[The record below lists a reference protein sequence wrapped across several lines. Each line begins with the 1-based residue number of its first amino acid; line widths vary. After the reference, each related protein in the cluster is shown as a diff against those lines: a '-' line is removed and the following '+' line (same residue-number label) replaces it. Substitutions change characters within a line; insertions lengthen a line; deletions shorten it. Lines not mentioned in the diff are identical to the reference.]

1 MDKKGLFISFEG
13 VEGAG
18 KTTLIKKLVGFFTD
32 KKQDI
37 FLTREPGGSELGKK
51 LRAIILNAEEKIYP
65 SAELFLFLA
74 DRAQHVEECI
84 KPALKAGK
92 IVLCDR
98 FIDSTLAY
106 QGYGRGMDI
115 EQLIMLNTLA
125 TNGLEPDLTLLLD
138 LPPQMGLERAKTR
151 NIAQN
156 LTIDEGRFEAEAL
169 QFHQKIREGFLT
181 LAKQKKR
188 FFVINAEQN
197 AEEVFYIVKQ
207 HIEKSFKFE

>member
-1 MDKKGLFISFEG
+1 MNNKGLFITFEG

-18 KTTLIKKLVGFFTD
+18 KTTLIQKLVQYFTE

-74 DRAQHVEECI
+74 DRAQHVEDCI
-84 KPALKAGK
+84 KPALQAGK

-98 FIDSTLAY
+98 FIDSTIAY
-106 QGYGRGMDI
+106 QGFGRGMDI
-115 EQLIMLNTLA
+115 KQLSLLNKLA

-138 LPPQMGLERAKTR
+138 LPPEIGLKRAKTR
-151 NIAQN
+151 NIEQN

-169 QFHQKIREGFLT
+169 QFHQKIRDGFLS
-181 LAKQKKR
+181 LAKQEKR
-188 FFVINAEQN
+188 FFIINAEQD
-197 AEEVFYIVKQ
+197 AEQVCHTVIQY
-207 HIEKSFKFE
+207 IEKNFNF

>member
-1 MDKKGLFISFEG
+1 MNNKGLFITFEG

-18 KTTLIKKLVGFFTD
+18 KTTLIQKLVQYFTE

-74 DRAQHVEECI
+74 DRAQHVEDCI
-84 KPALKAGK
+84 KPALQAGK

-98 FIDSTLAY
+98 FIDSTIAY
-106 QGYGRGMDI
+106 QGFGRGMDI
-115 EQLIMLNTLA
+115 KQLSLLNKLA
-125 TNGLEPDLTLLLD
+125 TNSLEPDLTLLLD
-138 LPPQMGLERAKTR
+138 LPPEIGLKRAKTR
-151 NIAQN
+151 NIEQN

-169 QFHQKIREGFLT
+169 QFHQKIRYGFLS
-181 LAKQKKR
+181 LAKQEKR
-188 FFVINAEQN
+188 FFIINAEQD
-197 AEEVFYIVKQ
+197 AEQVFHTVIQY
-207 HIEKSFKFE
+207 IEKNFNF

>member
-1 MDKKGLFISFEG
+1 MNNKGLFITFEG

-18 KTTLIKKLVGFFTD
+18 KTTLIQKLVQYFTE

-74 DRAQHVEECI
+74 DRAQHVEDCI
-84 KPALKAGK
+84 KPALQAGK

-98 FIDSTLAY
+98 FIDSTIAY
-106 QGYGRGMDI
+106 QGFGRGMDI
-115 EQLIMLNTLA
+115 KQLSLLNKLA
-125 TNGLEPDLTLLLD
+125 TNDLEPDLTLLLD
-138 LPPQMGLERAKTR
+138 LPPEIGLKRAKTR
-151 NIAQN
+151 NIEQN

-169 QFHQKIREGFLT
+169 QFHQKIRDGFLS
-181 LAKQKKR
+181 LAKQEKR
-188 FFVINAEQN
+188 FFVINAEQD
-197 AEEVFYIVKQ
+197 AEQVFHTVIQY
-207 HIEKSFKFE
+207 IEKNFNF

>member
-1 MDKKGLFISFEG
+1 MNNKGLFITFEG

-18 KTTLIKKLVGFFTD
+18 KTTLIQKLVQYFTE

-74 DRAQHVEECI
+74 DRAQHVEDCI
-84 KPALKAGK
+84 KPALQAGK

-98 FIDSTLAY
+98 FIDSTIAY
-106 QGYGRGMDI
+106 QGFGRGMDI
-115 EQLIMLNTLA
+115 KQLSLLNNLA
-125 TNGLEPDLTLLLD
+125 TNDLEPDLTLLLD
-138 LPPQMGLERAKTR
+138 LPPEIGLKRAKTR
-151 NIAQN
+151 NIEQN

-169 QFHQKIREGFLT
+169 QFHQKIRDGFLS
-181 LAKQKKR
+181 LAKQEKR
-188 FFVINAEQN
+188 FFVINAEQD
-197 AEEVFYIVKQ
+197 AEQVFHTVIQ
-207 HIEKSFKFE
+207 HIKKNFNF